1 MTEMTRGARRSPFL
15 SIGIL
20 LCGLLAATEV
30 LLAQEPASRN
40 EPHPTR
46 GSEGAIVTIVE
57 FAEFEC
63 EQCRDMHATLTQVL
77 ETYPDQVRIVFRQLP
92 LNTVHPHSQKA
103 AEASLCA
110 FDQNGFWEYHDALF
124 VNAKDLGVD
133 SLKHW
138 ADVINLDRD
147 RFDICLD
154 SGEKA
159 EAVREDIRAAIDD
172 GAYSTPT
179 LYINGRMMT
188 GNWEY
193 RDVSHVIE
201 GELFRLLGEEFRP
214 PQDQKGP
221 DDADP
226 GPLLLDRSLFQGQ

>member
-1 MTEMTRGARRSPFL
+1 MTETKKGHRGTIPCL

-20 LCGLLAATEV
+20 LVGLLASTTAMR
-30 LLAQEPASRN
+30 AQELSGGD
-40 EPHPTR
+40 EHPSR
-46 GSEGAIVTIVE
+46 GSGDAMVTIVE
-57 FAEFEC
+57 YAEFEC
-63 EQCRDMHATLTQVL
+63 AQCRDMHATLTRVL
-77 ETYPDQVRIVFRQLP
+77 ETYPDQVRLVFRQLP

-124 VNAKDLGVD
+124 VNAEDLGVD

-138 ADVINLDRD
+138 AGVINLDRD
-147 RFDICLD
+147 RFDTCLD

-159 EAVREDIRAAIDD
+159 EAVREDIRAAVDA

-179 LYINGRMMT
+179 LYINDRMLT

-193 RDVSHVIE
+193 RDVAHAIE
-201 GELFRLLGEEFRP
+201 GELFRLLGEEFS

-221 DDADP
+221 NDADP
-226 GPLLLDRSLFQGQ
+226 GPLLLDRSLLQGQ